1 MQADVANR
9 KQSLSLP
16 SENVNVQQNF
26 FCNANKQNAVQCE
39 AAKKDGK
46 EKKEKSEQ
54 EKQNAKDGIRTRAS
68 EEIGALNRRLRPTRP
83 PPLVLISELQG
94 SVSVHRTNLPRPR
107 CAGQHRLWTKA
118 HCRRPRRSL
127 GRVSRYDR
135 D

>member
-83 PPLVLISELQG
+83 PPLVLISELLG
-94 SVSVHRTNLPRPR
+94 SSFRAPHQPAPAALRWPASSLDEGALSPAATGLRTSKP
-107 CAGQHRLWTKA
+107 
-118 HCRRPRRSL
+118 
-127 GRVSRYDR
+127 V
-135 D
+135 